1 MLRVC
6 KITLIVTS
14 LLSASII
21 NSEAAGI
28 VSTDTFDGFSLD
40 FVDIG
45 NAGNVGE
52 TYQDKNQLS
61 FTFGSVAY
69 EYRMGVN
76 EISSAMIN
84 AYNAAETST
93 IQYING
99 GGDVAARGLT
109 WASASRFV
117 NWLNTSQGYQ
127 AAYNPGYPYIWDS
140 SEAWQL
146 GGENLY
152 RHKDAKY
159 FLPSENEWYKAAYY
173 DPSTNT
179 YFDYATGS
187 DTAPIPVAS
196 GTTAGTAVFDQN
208 LGGFPALVYNAGGL
222 SPYGTMAQSGNVSE
236 YMESARDGVND
247 SRTEQRV
254 IRGGTHFH
262 DPQLLKSDF
271 RVSADYNTY
280 ISDVGFRVASVSM
293 TLIPEP
299 SSSALLGLGGLALTM
314 RRKRI

>member
-1 MLRVC
+1 MRVC
-6 KITLIVTS
+6 KITLIATS

-52 TYQDKNQLS
+52 TYQDNNQLS
-61 FTFGSVAY
+61 YTFGGVSY

-99 GGDVAARGLT
+99 GGDVAAQGLT

-146 GGENLY
+146 GSENLL

-159 FLPSENEWYKAAYY
+159 FLPSEDEWYKAAYY
-173 DPSTNT
+173 DPATNT

-196 GTTAGTAVFDQN
+196 GTAPGTAVYDQN
-208 LGGFPALVYNAGGL
+208 FGTSLASVYDSGGL
-222 SPYGTMAQSGNVSE
+222 SPYGTMAQNGNVYE
-236 YMESARDGVND
+236 YTESAHDGSNNLSFED
-247 SRTEQRV
+247 RAA
-254 IRGGTHFH
+254 RGGTIGA
-262 DPQLLKSDF
+262 DPQFLKSDYRN
-271 RVSADYNTY
+271 RVGQNNGN
-280 ISDVGFRVASVSM
+280 ISLIGFRVASVSM